1 MLPVEQSLSA
11 GREVNSRD
19 SDGNTGLMLAICY
32 NKQEVME
39 LLLAHPEVDINA
51 RNKAQMTPLHL
62 AVQLGDLALVSRLA
76 QVSSST
82 SVRLTDMS
90 SWMLQTG
97 SGLLGGSMGEDLS
110 VSLSVC
116 LSCLSVLSVC
126 MYVCQ
131 NTRVTTEYKPS
142 RICFTYFLCIF
153 LLLDAIGSHCIQ
165 EILCVLVCVCLWLSR
180 ASNMNHFIPS
190 VPDHHK

>member
-1 MLPVEQSLSA
+1 MLPVEQSLAA

-51 RNKAQMTPLHL
+51 RNKAKMTPLHL

-76 QVSSST
+76 QVSSSI
-82 SVRLTDMS
+82 SVRLLHMS

-97 SGLLGGSMGEDLS
+97 SGLLGGSKGEGLS
-110 VSLSVC
+110 VS
-116 LSCLSVLSVC
+116 LSVLSVC
-126 MYVCQ
+126 MYVC
-131 NTRVTTEYKPS
+131 
-142 RICFTYFLCIF
+142 
-153 LLLDAIGSHCIQ
+153 
-165 EILCVLVCVCLWLSR
+165 LSE
-180 ASNMNHFIPS
+180 
-190 VPDHHK
+190 